1 MRRVTTHFTNSITID
16 RPPGDVFAFVADLE
30 NVPEWNYAI
39 VETRKVSDGPVS
51 VGTAYRQ
58 VRSLPERSEETLQV
72 AEMLPDR
79 RFVVQGQIGP
89 FVGSLAYDVE
99 DIGGRTRL
107 TNTVDL
113 EGRVLMK
120 LAGQVTSARVRDAVS
135 ANLSTLKQL
144 LESRS

>member
-1 MRRVTTHFTNSITID
+1 MHFTNSITID

-39 VETRKVSDGPVS
+39 IATRKVSDGPVS

-58 VRSLPERSEETLQV
+58 VRSLPSRSEETLQV

-113 EGRVLMK
+113 EGRGLMK
-120 LAGQVTSARVRDAVS
+120 HAGPVASARVRDAVS
-135 ANLSTLKQL
+135 ANLGTLKQL
-144 LESRS
+144 LEARS

>member
-1 MRRVTTHFTNSITID
+1 MHFTNSITID
-16 RPPGDVFAFVADLE
+16 RPPGDVFAYVSDLE

-39 VETRKVSDGPVS
+39 ISTRKVSDGPVS

-58 VRSLPERSEETLQV
+58 VRSLPRRSEETLQV
-72 AEMLPDR
+72 AEMQPDR

-89 FVGSLAYDVE
+89 FVGSLKYDVE

-113 EGRVLMK
+113 EGRGLMK
-120 LAGQVTSARVRDAVS
+120 LAGPVTSARVRDAVS
-135 ANLSTLKQL
+135 ANLGMLKEL
-144 LESRS
+144 LENRQTAR

>member
-1 MRRVTTHFTNSITID
+1 MHFTNSITID
-16 RPPGDVFAFVADLE
+16 RPPGEVFAFVADLE
-30 NVPEWNYAI
+30 NVPEWNHAI
-39 VETRKVSDGPVS
+39 IATRKVSDGPVS

-58 VRSLPERSEETLQV
+58 VRSLPSRSEETLQV

-113 EGRVLMK
+113 EGRGLMK
-120 LAGQVTSARVRDAVS
+120 LAGPVASARVRDAVS
-135 ANLSTLKQL
+135 ANLGTLKQL
-144 LESRS
+144 LEARS